1 MKKTLLASV
10 VAVAFVAV
18 SGASWAQVGVG
29 GNGVPK
35 YPAVTAHST
44 NQKVTSHGVGGNSM
58 PSYPKAEHL
67 TKNNKMT
74 KDGVGG
80 NFVPVYPKTST
91 H

>member
-18 SGASWAQVGVG
+18 SGASWAQVG
-29 GNGVPK
+29 GNAIPK
-35 YPAVTAHST
+35 YPTVTTHST
-44 NQKVTSHGVGGNSM
+44 NTTVKSHGVGGNSM

-67 TKNNKMT
+67 SKNTTVKSH
-74 KDGVGG
+74 GVGG
-80 NFVPVYPKTST
+80 NSMPSYPKSGT